1 MTISRPEVIALIEEA
16 AKNLIRDQ
24 QDRGGCL
31 SHAASL
37 GPGCV
42 GVPLFEA
49 HRGPVRVRQGVDL
62 IAPTPGVEPDA
73 ETGREIE
80 P

>member
-1 MTISRPEVIALIEEA
+1 MRRL
-16 AKNLIRDQ
+16 LDQ
-24 QDRGGCL
+24 DAWAF
-31 SHAASL
+31 S
-37 GPGCV
+37 
-42 GVPLFEA
+42 LFEA